1 MCRPVVCRPVV
12 CRLLCADLLCADL
25 LCADLLCA
33 DLLCADLLCADLMSA
48 IGSFRDLWD
57 ASALPTGESQ
67 PKRPRIEDVLQH
79 MLQLI
84 QEQREAM
91 QQFMT
96 SFHHG
101 PTQVTVGG
109 VPRQEPVF
117 HANEQDHDMNTE
129 AEEGEQ
135 SACFKSKDKLPVEVE
150 KQLHKVV
157 KTFESDLRKYINL
170 QGRVDKTKEDVKVL
184 GEPGLKYPSGTR
196 PFKSPVELTDLDNVI
211 SDCVNG
217 DSTWVVKLP
226 KGTTKRQAMGIIHH
240 SFTGMYKQFSLEALQ
255 AQLDAKKAV
264 TTRHAFLSKCKQKV
278 EEITKVDACGLE
290 DSGLQ
295 DFPQEAFQA
304 RFDALYHDMVSKIR
318 KQRTAEKLAA
328 ERQAEQDR
336 KTKENLA
343 QREPATLLHDL
354 VGELVQQNLSNPQ
367 LQQLQNQQGGQQQQ
381 QQQDVPGHPSQDKHD
396 STDKAKAVVQ
406 ALQKNGKTPRGGAG
420 KGTGHNNRNKQNRSK
435 GAGHRRNQQDQ
446 RPNAAKPRT
455 NPNQSQHAHKGKPRH
470 PNWST
475 RTWWYPGE
483 VRRWNAFGTGAGSL
497 GSGRGRRNWE
507 V

>member
-1 MCRPVVCRPVV
+1 
-12 CRLLCADLLCADL
+12 
-25 LCADLLCA
+25 
-33 DLLCADLLCADLMSA
+33 MSA

-57 ASALPTGESQ
+57 ASAFPTGESQ

-101 PTQVTVGG
+101 PTQVTV
-109 VPRQEPVF
+109 
-117 HANEQDHDMNTE
+117 
-129 AEEGEQ
+129 
-135 SACFKSKDKLPVEVE
+135 
-150 KQLHKVV
+150 
-157 KTFESDLRKYINL
+157 
-170 QGRVDKTKEDVKVL
+170 GRVDKTKEDVKVL

-278 EEITKVDACGLE
+278 EEITKADACGLE

-367 LQQLQNQQGGQQQQ
+367 LQQLQNQQGGQQQQQQQQ